1 MWDEQIEAESEE
13 IERKDEITAYSIR
26 TQVQRRKVSIIL
38 KSTLAEKFDSADE
51 SFEMSP
57 ARSRNNFRA
66 AEKRKISLHFFGL
79 IWSFIY
85 WKSRVYGRASE
96 PFSAVN

>member
-66 AEKRKISLHFFGL
+66 AEKRKISLHFFWTNL
-79 IWSFIY
+79 VVHLLKKSCV
-85 WKSRVYGRASE
+85 WKGKRTFFCG
-96 PFSAVN
+96 